1 MYSLPVFRLAPTAAM
16 LAILGVCGG
25 CQKKPA
31 PVAVPDVAAAQL
43 EAQQEVA
50 KAKAEA
56 RNGIKSATKIM
67 GPDSK
72 DVARAK
78 ITGAFDIAM
87 TRADGN
93 HKVADEKC
101 LTLGAIGA
109 ASLQGQGG
117 GRLSNGGVASEGS
130 SRFTASIGE

>member
-1 MYSLPVFRLAPTAAM
+1 MYPLNFFRPASTVAVFAM
-16 LAILGVCGG
+16 LAVCSG

-50 KAKAEA
+50 KAKLEA
-56 RNGIKSATKIM
+56 KRGVNSAVKIG
-67 GPDSK
+67 GPDSS

-87 TRADGN
+87 TRAEGN
-93 HKVADEKC
+93 RKVADEKC
-101 LTLGAIGA
+101 LTLEQSAQQSCKEKAEADYQA
-109 ASLQGQGG
+109 AMAQAKAKRDEQL
-117 GRLSNGGVASEGS
+117 R
-130 SRFTASIGE
+130 